1 LLGVPE
7 VAARL
12 GVHRNKAY
20 RLIETGELPAF
31 QLGGRRHTVRID
43 ELEFERWLYGGEDGA
58 A

>member
-12 GVHRNKAY
+12 GVHRNKVY

-31 QLGGRRHTVRID
+31 QLGGRGHTVRVD
-43 ELEFERWLYGGEDGA
+43 ERELDAWLYDRGDA